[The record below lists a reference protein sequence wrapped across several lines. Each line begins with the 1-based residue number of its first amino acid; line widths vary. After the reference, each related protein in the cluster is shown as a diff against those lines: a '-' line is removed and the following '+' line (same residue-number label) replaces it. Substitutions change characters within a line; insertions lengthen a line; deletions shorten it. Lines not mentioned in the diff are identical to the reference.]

1 MCNLHMKVDKMVHDS
16 VEVQVMS
23 DKTVVTYNEKMSLEG
38 EPCHESTLDKS
49 LQSIVNNTRF

>member
-1 MCNLHMKVDKMVHDS
+1 MKVDKMVHDS

-38 EPCHESTLDKS
+38 EPCH
-49 LQSIVNNTRF
+49 